1 MKRPRYFCEHCGA
14 EVGRDAS
21 VCPKCGRFFSSVK
34 CPRCGFSGEP
44 FLFRNGCPTC
54 GYSAASGSPA
64 VPKSGRP
71 TASGPLPGWIY
82 AAAFMALAAA
92 LAAVLIAAR

>member
-44 FLFRNGCPTC
+44 FLFRAGCPSC
-54 GYSAASGSPA
+54 GYSAPVSGSSPPA
-64 VPKSGRP
+64 GRRG
-71 TASGPLPGWIY
+71 AAAGPLPVWMYVGAIL
-82 AAAFMALAAA
+82 ALAAA
-92 LAAVLIAAR
+92 LAVFLLAAR